1 MHTHV
6 SRSQSGR
13 RERPENDAELQPSKA
28 EAVQR
33 QALEATRRQS
43 LVQAKLSVGPA
54 DDVYEREAD
63 AVADRVVRSLAAP
76 SMMAAAGS
84 GERVRRSAMPVSNI
98 TKIAPGAGRVRRF
111 ATVGVDGGELD
122 ADTDAAISASR
133 GGGKAMGQDVRR
145 KMEGAFGADF
155 GGIRIHE
162 GSKASELNNRIQAKA
177 FTVGNDIYF
186 RDGAPDASSRDGQH
200 LLAHELT
207 HTVQQ
212 GGRVQRSTDQIQRHT
227 DIVQRGF
234 MDSLKGLFG
243 GKSGGKGMEIG
254 GPTNGK
260 DFGSVGQYDQA
271 ALKQTSLRPV
281 VSTYDNFYTLT
292 LDNVSQNWGQKYT
305 GDGKKHVS
313 EENPPAWVEKKYPRI
328 FSPSKK
334 GTQIGPTAPQ
344 IDEFV
349 HNAEAAEWVRRVL
362 NRWYKPEELK
372 FLEAV
377 NVYRK
382 NVSRERFMAI
392 YRLYVSEHGEDS
404 VHIDKGVKAPLQ
416 QLALSIDPTADN
428 APVGGAGKGW

>member
-1 MHTHV
+1 MPEIWLSAGIEYYSLMHTHV

-13 RERPENDAELQPSKA
+13 RERPENDAELQSSKA

-33 QALEATRRQS
+33 QAPEVTRRQS

-76 SMMAAAGS
+76 SMMSAAADS

-212 GGRVQRSTDQIQRHT
+212 GGRVQRSTDQIQRIWNPFKKKSPQKPPSGFAAKFFT
-227 DIVQRGF
+227 NYKELEATMRAVPGGSMEGIVEF
-234 MDSLKGLFG
+234 
-243 GKSGGKGMEIG
+243 
-254 GPTNGK
+254 
-260 DFGSVGQYDQA
+260 A
-271 ALKQTSLRPV
+271 TST
-281 VSTYDNFYTLT
+281 SY
-292 LDNVSQNWGQKYT
+292 
-305 GDGKKHVS
+305 S
-313 EENPPAWVEKKYPRI
+313 EENIEFLKVVSDATSGGMIVNKTASQIAKKYIQPGAPRQVNISYQLANQIMTMGLIERPGSGRSPNI
-328 FSPSKK
+328 F
-334 GTQIGPTAPQ
+334 G
-344 IDEFV
+344 
-349 HNAEAAEWVRRVL
+349 AAEKEVSKL
-362 NRWYKPEELK
+362 ILTGDMPQYLK
-372 FLEAV
+372 FL
-377 NVYRK
+377 
-382 NVSRERFMAI
+382 RE
-392 YRLYVSEHGEDS
+392 
-404 VHIDKGVKAPLQ
+404 Q
-416 QLALSIDPTADN
+416 
-428 APVGGAGKGW
+428 

>member
-1 MHTHV
+1 MPEIWLSAGIEYYSLMQTHV

-13 RERPENDAELQPSKA
+13 RERPENDAELQSSKA

-33 QALEATRRQS
+33 QAPEVTRRQS

-76 SMMAAAGS
+76 SMMAAAAGS

-227 DIVQRGF
+227 DIVQRNF

-243 GKSGGKGMEIG
+243 GKKKEEEAPTGAPTPPGLFQKVEEEVEKMVGQ
-254 GPTNGK
+254 GPVADMRKGK
-260 DFGSVGQYDQA
+260 DKDLQYANLPLFKDVTDNQRA
-271 ALKQTSLRPV
+271 VQLMLRSNTYTQKLLEFTRLQFNDENIDFLIAVRAYKKKPNATMAQMIL
-281 VSTYDNFYTLT
+281 STYVVDKSKRQV
-292 LDNVSQNWGQKYT
+292 NVSDPQR
-305 GDGKKHVS
+305 
-313 EENPPAWVEKKYPRI
+313 ENTVTEAKRYLNNPRYN
-328 FSPSKK
+328 P
-334 GTQIGPTAPQ
+334 
-344 IDEFV
+344 
-349 HNAEAAEWVRRVL
+349 
-362 NRWYKPEELK
+362 
-372 FLEAV
+372 
-377 NVYRK
+377 K
-382 NVSRERFMAI
+382 N
-392 YRLYVSEHGEDS
+392 
-404 VHIDKGVKAPLQ
+404 
-416 QLALSIDPTADN
+416 
-428 APVGGAGKGW
+428 